1 MPRCEV
7 RGRRATRIR
16 EWILV
21 IESVERGTRRGTR
34 PCQCPIDTTQRGE
47 LMSLRTRLLLT
58 IILAVFL
65 GCHAYVA
72 FIVLPAARTDW
83 QKSDLTQIGVQD

>member
-1 MPRCEV
+1 M
-7 RGRRATRIR
+7 
-16 EWILV
+16 
-21 IESVERGTRRGTR
+21 SVSDRHHA
-34 PCQCPIDTTQRGE
+34 QRGE